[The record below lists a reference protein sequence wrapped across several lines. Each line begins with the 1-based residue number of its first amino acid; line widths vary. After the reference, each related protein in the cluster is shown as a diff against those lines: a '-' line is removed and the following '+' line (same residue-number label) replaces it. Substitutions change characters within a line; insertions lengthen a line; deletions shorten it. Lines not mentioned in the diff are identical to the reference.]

1 MGNIATTI
9 DEQIELLSKRGMSF
23 DGFNNQKIKEILLDI
38 GYYRLGFYWHPF
50 EIDKKHNLKNGTQFN
65 DVVELYYFDVN
76 LRNILIKALNR
87 IEINF
92 KTKLTYHVSNKYKNS
107 PTWFV
112 DKKVMSTLFI
122 NNFDSFYNKDF
133 KNNNQPIKKHH
144 KKYINDKY
152 APAWKT
158 LEFLTFGTILKIYEN
173 LSDND
178 IKELISMEYGINNV
192 GIFINYMKTIKFIR
206 NECAHGGI
214 LFDIA
219 TPKGI
224 SYFKSIQFNPNC
236 RHKLDSCIRVILYF
250 LNVISCNRCDES
262 KIEINQLIDKK
273 LKNLTIK
280 NILEDKIG
288 YVKSF

>member
-9 DEQIELLSKRGMSF
+9 DEQIELLSNRGMQF
-23 DGFNNQKIKEILLDI
+23 DGYSNQKVKEILLDI

-50 EIDKKHNLKNGTQFN
+50 EIDKKHTLINGTQFN

-76 LRNILIKALNR
+76 LRNILLKALNR

-112 DKKVMSTLFI
+112 DKKVMSINFI
-122 NNFDSFYNKDF
+122 NDFDNFYTKDF
-133 KNNNQPIKKHH
+133 KNNNHPIKKHH

-173 LSDND
+173 LSDNT
-178 IKELISMEYGINNV
+178 IKELISKEYGIYNV
-192 GIFINYMKTIKFIR
+192 AFFINYMKTIKFIR

-214 LFDIA
+214 LFDIS

-224 SYFKSIQFNPNC
+224 SNIREIQFNPNC
-236 RHKLDSCIRVILYF
+236 RHKLDSCIRIILYF
-250 LNVISCNRCDES
+250 LNIISNNRCDES
-262 KIEINQLIDKK
+262 KQEINALFNSK
-273 LKNLTIK
+273 LKNTTLK
-280 NILEDKIG
+280 QILEQKIG